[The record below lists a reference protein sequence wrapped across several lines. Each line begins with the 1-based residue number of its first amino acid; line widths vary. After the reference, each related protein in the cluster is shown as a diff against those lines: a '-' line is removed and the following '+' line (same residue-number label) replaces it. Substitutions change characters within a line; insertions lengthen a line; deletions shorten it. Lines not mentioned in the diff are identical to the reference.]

1 MAWNDLVSNECPT
14 KEDINTA
21 FRNYKYADNYI
32 VFKYNEI
39 RTYNIDIG
47 NSWNFVFI
55 YLTSILPSRYEQKYV
70 IRPSCLLIPTFGEEN
85 LTYKMTAINTG
96 VSHDSLNFDVLYAF
110 NSSTGIISIKPNNV
124 GSWLTDDLI
133 TCRYAYIAFT

>member
-1 MAWNDLVSNECPT
+1 MAWNDLASNECPT

-32 VFKYNEI
+32 VVKRNE
-39 RTYNIDIG
+39 THALNIDIG

-55 YLTSILPSRYEQKYV
+55 YLTDISPDEYYNKYV

-85 LTYKMTAINTG
+85 LTYKMTVIYIGSNTLG
-96 VSHDSLNFDVLYAF
+96 FDVLYTF
-110 NSSTGIISIKPNNV
+110 NSTTGILSVKLDNV
-124 GSWLTDDLI
+124 GSLLDDI
-133 TCRYAYIAFT
+133 VCKFAYIVFT